1 MSKDPAS
8 QQPTRV
14 ERGRRVRSRTFAV
27 RGSVTPA
34 SPVGCSARAL
44 GAVVG
49 LTPFRPPDRFSLLDL
64 SPSTCCLVDRANT
77 FRDGRLRGL
86 DHSRGLAAPLRYLV
100 PEQRCAARSI
110 VVISALVKALP
121 PSLVARALAP
131 PRPRAKLLLTHD
143 PSWHLAFLV
152 CSRLWKSSKS
162 WLLSHQQSR
171 GRAAP
176 GSSGASAG
184 EARRAPRERDGAL
197 IEVSLVTGCSPG
209 PPSPGGVSRRSRG
222 VVSSETGNIWW

>member
-1 MSKDPAS
+1 MSAS
-8 QQPTRV
+8 RPSDHPTVSRSSTSCRPLVVSSIVPTRFEMV
-14 ERGRRVRSRTFAV
+14 ASAV
-27 RGSVTPA
+27 RTTPESSRPRFGTWYQNSSVAPRDPSSPYPLSSTP
-34 SPVGCSARAL
+34 
-44 GAVVG
+44 
-49 LTPFRPPDRFSLLDL
+49 
-64 SPSTCCLVDRANT
+64 
-77 FRDGRLRGL
+77 
-86 DHSRGLAAPLRYLV
+86 
-100 PEQRCAARSI
+100 
-110 VVISALVKALP
+110 LP
-121 PSLVARALAP
+121 PSLVARALAR

-152 CSRLWKSSKS
+152 FARFGNLGW
-162 WLLSHQQSR
+162 LSHQQSR

-222 VVSSETGNIWW
+222 VVSLETGNGWW